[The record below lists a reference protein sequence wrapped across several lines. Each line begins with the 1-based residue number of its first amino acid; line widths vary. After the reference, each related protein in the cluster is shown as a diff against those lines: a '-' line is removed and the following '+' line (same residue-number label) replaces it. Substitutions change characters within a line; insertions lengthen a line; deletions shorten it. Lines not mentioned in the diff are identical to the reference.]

1 MSGTILHPPLPKPA
15 GRKPKP
21 VRVVRAVERIGRQE
35 MIDQRDRCMAEI
47 ARVRRESA
55 TPNSFFDKAR
65 QLLTKHWSASSWR
78 SRADILRTAEW
89 LVGVGRRDMAN
100 AAPAQEDGSVIRRSV
115 AS

>member
-1 MSGTILHPPLPKPA
+1 QLKQS
-15 GRKPKP
+15 P
-21 VRVVRAVERIGRQE
+21 VRGVRGVEPAGRQE
-35 MIDQRDRCMAEI
+35 MIDQRDRCIAEI

-100 AAPAQEDGSVIRRSV
+100 GAAARGEGGAVRGRG
-115 AS
+115 

>member
-21 VRVVRAVERIGRQE
+21 VRVVRAVERLGRQQ

-47 ARVRRESA
+47 VRVRRESA

-89 LVGVGRRDMAN
+89 LVDVGRRDVAN
-100 AAPAQEDGSVIRRSV
+100 GAAAQEDGNVFRRSV